1 MPYPTKTVVSATH
14 VVRFVKPHVR
24 YAYEHGDGLA
34 LSIDSSGYNHHYEGK
49 DTLFWWHPSFTE
61 FEPESQD
68 VAMPLINEMSFHHVQ
83 ELTKMNEFLNDA
95 YNKGLIT
102 LIPFLTAED
111 EGKYFVQV
119 EDRFTYHHLADTY
132 FL

>member
-1 MPYPTKTVVSATH
+1 MPYPAKTVSSATH

-34 LSIDSSGYNHHYEGK
+34 LSIDSSDYNHYYEGK
-49 DTLFWWHPSFTE
+49 DTLFWWHPNFDDFETEEIEHNPKTIQDFTYTATME
-61 FEPESQD
+61 IR
-68 VAMPLINEMSFHHVQ
+68 L
-83 ELTKMNEFLNDA
+83 MNEFLNLA
-95 YNKGLIT
+95 YDKGLLT
-102 LIPFLTAED
+102 LIPFLTKED

-119 EDRFTYHHLADTY
+119 EDRFTYRALAEQY